1 MTLYSLLAEDKSP
14 TFESH
19 LKEQTPDWS
28 RFDQN
33 QDQDQR
39 GLAPLSAQV
48 FVVLTVSA
56 LKMSK

>member
-28 RFDQN
+28 RFDE
-33 QDQDQR
+33 DQDQR